1 MKECPGNFQAWIDEM
16 AAYVKHLDPNHLV
29 TVGEEGFFGEHR
41 PEAAHNPQGWG
52 GQIGQDFVLDHSS
65 PSIDFAT
72 IHVWPDNWQRCAS
85 ASSPSLLSWLYSGKC
100 LSWCLQGFLWCVSLT
115 LGTRILLVCAE

>member
-1 MKECPGNFQAWIDEM
+1 M

-29 TVGEEGFFGEHR
+29 TVGEEGFFGEQR

-85 ASSPSLLSWLYSGKC
+85 PPHLLCYPGSILGSVSL
-100 LSWCLQGFLWCVSLT
+100 WCLQSFYGA
-115 LGTRILLVCAE
+115 LVRHWK